1 MDASH
6 LRVRQLGCWQ
16 GEPEIVDLAGGITNR
31 NYIVTDGDRRFVVR
45 LGGDIPEHHVMR
57 FNEHA
62 ASRAAA
68 AVGLSPEVHYSA
80 ADALVIRYIPSASL
94 KPADVQLH
102 LPAILEL
109 IQRCHRELAR
119 QIKGPAMAYWI
130 YHIIRDYLRV
140 LETKGHNAD
149 LSTLRRQ
156 ADVLEAS
163 GSHYGMVYGHNDL
176 LSANIL
182 NDGERLWLI
191 DWDYAGFNS
200 PLFDL
205 GGLAS
210 NNELSAE
217 HEQWLLEHYFE
228 RPVSAQL
235 QRDYLAIKAAS
246 LLKETLW
253 SMLSEHLSDIDFD
266 YAGYSQMNLQR
277 YQAAWQD
284 THNA

>member
-6 LRVRQLGCWQ
+6 LKVRQLGCWKS
-16 GEPEIVDLAGGITNR
+16 ELEIVDLAGGITNR
-31 NYIVTDGDRRFVVR
+31 NYIVTDAGSQYVVR

-68 AVGLSPEVHYSA
+68 AIGLSPLVHYSE
-80 ADALVIRYIPSASL
+80 ADALVIKYIPSASL
-94 KPADVQLH
+94 KPAQVQHH

-109 IQRCHRELAR
+109 ILRCHKELVL
-119 QIKGPAMAYWI
+119 QLEGPAMSYWI

-140 LETKGHNAD
+140 LEAKGSKAD
-149 LSTLRRQ
+149 LATLRKQ
-156 ADVLEAS
+156 AEILEAT
-163 GSHYGMVYGHNDL
+163 GSAYGQVYAHNDL

-210 NNELSAE
+210 NNQLSSE
-217 HEQWLLEHYFE
+217 HEAWLLEHYFE

-235 QRDYLAIKAAS
+235 QRDYLAMKAAS

-253 SMLSEHLSDIDFD
+253 SMLSEYLSDIDFD
-266 YAGYSQMNLQR
+266 YVAYSQMNLKR
-277 YQAAWQD
+277 YQTAWQD
-284 THNA
+284 VHNA

>member
-6 LRVRQLGCWQ
+6 LRVRQLACWSSDL
-16 GEPEIVDLAGGITNR
+16 EIVDLAGGITNR
-31 NYIVTDGDRRFVVR
+31 NYIVTDGGKRYVVR

-68 AVGLSPEVHYSA
+68 AVGLSPRVHYSE
-80 ADALVIRYIPSASL
+80 ADALVIKYIPSDSL
-94 KPADVQLH
+94 KPADVQHH

-109 IQRCHRELAR
+109 ILRCHRKLTLE
-119 QIKGPAMAYWI
+119 IEGPALSYWI

-140 LETKGHNAD
+140 LEAKGHDAD
-149 LSTLRRQ
+149 LSTLRQQ
-156 ADVLEAS
+156 ADILEAQ
-163 GSHYGMVYGHNDL
+163 GSPYAMVYGHNDL

-182 NDGERLWLI
+182 NDGKRLWLI

-210 NNELSAE
+210 NNELSPE
-217 HEQWLLEHYFE
+217 HEQWLLENYFE
-228 RPVSAQL
+228 RPVSDQL

-253 SMLSEHLSDIDFD
+253 SMLSEHLSQIDFD
-266 YAGYSQMNLQR
+266 YAAYSRMNLKR
-277 YQAAWQD
+277 YHTAWQD
-284 THNA
+284 AHNA

>member
-6 LRVRQLGCWQ
+6 LRVRQLGCWKN
-16 GEPEIVDLAGGITNR
+16 ELEIVDLAGGITNR
-31 NYIVTDGDRRFVVR
+31 NYIVTDGANRYVVR

-68 AVGLSPEVHYSA
+68 LIGLSPQVHYSES
-80 ADALVIRYIPSASL
+80 DALVIKYIPSSSL
-94 KPADVQLH
+94 KPAEVQH
-102 LPAILEL
+102 FLEL
-109 IQRCHRELAR
+109 ILMCHRELVL
-119 QIKGPAMAYWI
+119 QLEGPAMSYWI

-140 LETKGHNAD
+140 LEAKGCKAD
-149 LSTLRRQ
+149 LATLRQQ
-156 ADVLEAS
+156 AQILETD
-163 GSHYGMVYGHNDL
+163 GSHYGLVYAHNDL

-182 NDGERLWLI
+182 DDGERLWLI

-210 NNELSAE
+210 NNQLLPQ
-217 HEQWLLEHYFE
+217 HEEWLLEHYFE
-228 RPVSAQL
+228 RPVSAL
-235 QRDYLAIKAAS
+235 LRRDYLAMKAAS

-253 SMLSEHLSDIDFD
+253 SMLSEYLSDIDFD
-266 YAGYSQMNLQR
+266 YVAYSQMNLKR
-277 YQAAWQD
+277 YQTAWQD
-284 THNA
+284 VQNA